1 MSDNNI
7 LEHTDTDSIEFLN
20 HLPPPPPEINELSE
34 SRVSIPIHSQI
45 DYSNELRR
53 IATQLEISNISNSIN
68 KNRTILVV
76 FGIITLLVI
85 NDFIILN
92 FFN

>member
-20 HLPPPPPEINELSE
+20 HLPPPPEINELSE
-34 SRVSIPIHSQI
+34 SRVSIPMYSQI

-53 IATQLEISNISNSIN
+53 IATQLEISNISNNVN
-68 KNRTILVV
+68 KNRTIIAI